1 MSDKATPPV
10 YGLVLAGGKSTRMQR
25 DKATLSYRDGK
36 TQLESAMQLV
46 GSHAERTFVSVR
58 PGQNDP
64 VRARFEQIVDTQEGL
79 GPIAG
84 IQAAQARYP
93 DAAWLVVAC
102 DLPFIDDS
110 TLEYL
115 LAERDPA
122 RQATAFRSGQFGHPK
137 HNGLPEPLC
146 AIYEPASRAAIL
158 AHIASGK
165 DCPRKF
171 LINADTKLLDQPNP
185 RALDN
190 VNTPEEYG
198 SAMASLNV
206 TAPATRKRIK
216 VQYYALLREQ
226 AGRSEEALETTA
238 RTPRELYEELKAR
251 HPFSLAPEML
261 RVAVNAEF
269 GEWTHALADGDS
281 VVFIPPVAGG

>member
-1 MSDKATPPV
+1 
-10 YGLVLAGGKSTRMQR
+10 LVLTGGLSSRMRR
-25 DKATLSYRDGK
+25 DKATLTYHGQP
-36 TQLESAMQLV
+36 QLERTMSLLQTRV
-46 GSHAERTFVSVR
+46 ERAFVSVR
-58 PGQNDP
+58 PGQNDS
-64 VRARFEQIVDTQEGL
+64 VRARFEQIVDTREGF
-79 GPIAG
+79 GPLAG
-84 IQAAQARYP
+84 IMAAQARYP
-93 DAAWLVVAC
+93 QVAWLVLAC
-102 DLPFIDDS
+102 DLPFLDEA
-110 TLEYL
+110 TLDHL
-115 LAERDPA
+115 LAARDPT
-122 RQATAFRSGQFGHPK
+122 RHATAFRSSHPNPK

-146 AIYEPASRAAIL
+146 AIYEPASGEPIL
-158 AHIASGK
+158 AHVASGK

-171 LINADTKLLDQPNP
+171 LINADTRLIDQPNP

-198 SAMASLNV
+198 TAMTSLNPER
-206 TAPATRKRIK
+206 AEKHIK

-226 AGRSEEALETTA
+226 AGRSDEALVTVA

-269 GEWTHALADGDS
+269 GEWTQALADGDS